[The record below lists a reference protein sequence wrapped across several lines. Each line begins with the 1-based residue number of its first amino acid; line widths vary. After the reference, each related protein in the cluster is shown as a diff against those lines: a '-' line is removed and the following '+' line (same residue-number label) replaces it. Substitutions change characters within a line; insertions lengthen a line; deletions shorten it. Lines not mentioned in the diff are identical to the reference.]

1 MTPGAPVQLDDI
13 LTQVAKDKGIDKS
26 ILIATLE
33 DAIATAAKKHF
44 GQDRRLT
51 ARYEQVDVVNEKGE
65 ATGRKKWKVSL
76 YQTITIVEQVVDPIE
91 AVNQFPVEQSAR
103 LTGDG
108 PLNAG
113 DELDFQIFYD
123 DEDAQQAR
131 AQDEQYGDVLGLKT
145 FRRGFGRIAA
155 QTAKQV
161 LLQRTR
167 DVERENVYNEYKDR
181 KGEIVTGIARRLER
195 GNLIVDLGRAEA
207 VLPVREQVPREV
219 YRPGDRVQAFVL
231 DVLREAKGPQ
241 IILSRAS
248 VNLLTKLFEMEVPEI
263 AEGIVVIE
271 AAAREP
277 GRRSKI
283 AVSSRDGDVD
293 PVGACVGIKGSR
305 VQAVVQELRGE
316 KIDIVEFDE
325 DPARFVCA
333 ALAPAEVSRVI
344 IDEANHA
351 MEIIVPDDQLSL
363 AIGRSG
369 QNVRLAWQLTGWKL
383 DINSE
388 SRVKEMREFASRSL
402 GSLPG
407 VSEMLVETLYA
418 HGFRM
423 AKDVADANPDML
435 SQIPGIDAGR
445 IPAMQEA
452 AKSRMVNDAV
462 ELEHLEKEREARR
475 LEEQRKHPDE
485 LTQDERLIRVTGIG
499 SSNLGAFKLSGYGT
513 VEDVVK
519 EADLTRLGNVAGI
532 GIKKARQVKSAA
544 ERYLQEESKK
554 RAELDALKGK
564 APEAGIL
571 G

>member
-207 VLPVREQVPREV
+207 VLPVREQV
-219 YRPGDRVQAFVL
+219 
-231 DVLREAKGPQ
+231 
-241 IILSRAS
+241 
-248 VNLLTKLFEMEVPEI
+248 
-263 AEGIVVIE
+263 
-271 AAAREP
+271 
-277 GRRSKI
+277 
-283 AVSSRDGDVD
+283 
-293 PVGACVGIKGSR
+293 
-305 VQAVVQELRGE
+305 
-316 KIDIVEFDE
+316 
-325 DPARFVCA
+325 
-333 ALAPAEVSRVI
+333 
-344 IDEANHA
+344 
-351 MEIIVPDDQLSL
+351 
-363 AIGRSG
+363 
-369 QNVRLAWQLTGWKL
+369 
-383 DINSE
+383 
-388 SRVKEMREFASRSL
+388 
-402 GSLPG
+402 
-407 VSEMLVETLYA
+407 
-418 HGFRM
+418 
-423 AKDVADANPDML
+423 
-435 SQIPGIDAGR
+435 
-445 IPAMQEA
+445 
-452 AKSRMVNDAV
+452 
-462 ELEHLEKEREARR
+462 
-475 LEEQRKHPDE
+475 
-485 LTQDERLIRVTGIG
+485 
-499 SSNLGAFKLSGYGT
+499 
-513 VEDVVK
+513 
-519 EADLTRLGNVAGI
+519 
-532 GIKKARQVKSAA
+532 
-544 ERYLQEESKK
+544 
-554 RAELDALKGK
+554 
-564 APEAGIL
+564 
-571 G
+571 